1 MRNPVLILQNFLGTE
16 GLFLRDSAVLAGRVL
31 NALPVV
37 IRWPIRSVLIK
48 QLYFTGIQSVGPI
61 SVMGFLA
68 GLIMVMEVSN
78 LVGRNELLTLQVL
91 IWVVVRELG
100 PLLTAIV
107 IVGRSSSAIASELAA
122 MQVNGE
128 IKSLRR
134 MGLSPVE
141 YLVVPRMLAMT
152 ITSSVLTFYF
162 QVVAISTGMVVT
174 AWNIDVSLT
183 GEAGHFFE
191 MLSYL
196 EIFAALL
203 KSVCFGMLVSVVSC
217 HYGLTVNRGAMTEI
231 PIAASHAVMRSLL
244 AVFACD
250 GLITVLLF

>member
-1 MRNPVLILQNFLGTE
+1 MTNPLTRLQNYFGTQ
-16 GLFLRDSAVLAGRVL
+16 GLFVRDSVALVGEVLFS
-31 NALPVV
+31 LPVV
-37 IRWPIRSVLIK
+37 MKWTVRKVLLK
-48 QLYFTGIQSVGPI
+48 QVYFTGIQSVGPV
-61 SVMGFLA
+61 SAMGFLA
-68 GLIMVMEVSN
+68 GLIMVMQVSN

-107 IVGRSSSAIASELAA
+107 IVGRSSSAIASELAS

-134 MGLSPVE
+134 MGISPVS
-141 YLVVPRMLAMT
+141 YLVTPRMVAMT

-162 QVVAISTGMVVT
+162 QVVAIGTGMVVT
-174 AWNIDVSLT
+174 AWNIDVSLA
-183 GEAGHFFE
+183 GEVRHFFE
-191 MLSYL
+191 ILSYR

-217 HYGLTVNRGAMTEI
+217 YYGLTAARAMTDI
-231 PIAASHAVMRSLL
+231 PVAASRAVMRSLL
-244 AVFACD
+244 AVFICD
-250 GLITVLLF
+250 GLITVLVF

>member
-1 MRNPVLILQNFLGTE
+1 MRNPILRLQNFFGRQ
-16 GLFLRDSAVLAGRVL
+16 GLIVRDSMVLVWDVL
-31 NALPVV
+31 FTLP
-37 IRWPIRSVLIK
+37 SVLKWPVRKALLK
-48 QLYFTGIQSVGPI
+48 QLYFTGIQSIGAI

-68 GLIMVMEVSN
+68 GLIMVMQVSN
-78 LVGRNELLTLQVL
+78 LVGRNEILTLQVL
-91 IWVVVRELG
+91 IWTVVRELG
-100 PLLTAIV
+100 PLFTAIV

-134 MGLSPVE
+134 MGISPIS

-152 ITSSVLTFYF
+152 LTSIVLTFYF
-162 QVVAISTGMVVT
+162 QVVAIGTGMVVT
-174 AWNIDVSLT
+174 AWNIDISLA
-183 GEAGHFFE
+183 GEIAHFFE

-203 KSVCFGMLVSVVSC
+203 KSICFGMLVSVVSC
-217 HYGLTVNRGAMTEI
+217 YFGLTVKRAMTEI
-231 PIAASHAVMRSLL
+231 PVAASQAVIRSLL

-250 GLITVLLF
+250 GLITVLVF